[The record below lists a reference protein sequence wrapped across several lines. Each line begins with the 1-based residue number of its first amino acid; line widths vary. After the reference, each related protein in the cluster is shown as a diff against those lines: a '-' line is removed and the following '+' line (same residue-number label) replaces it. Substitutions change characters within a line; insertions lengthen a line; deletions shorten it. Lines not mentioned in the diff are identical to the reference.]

1 MTMKHTLIALT
12 VSLTLVAGAWG
23 QNKPAGVASTEPP
36 PAATTAA
43 AQQTLTP
50 EQLGELGAKIEKT
63 PDQATALLSAKGLN
77 EKTFEQQIRK
87 ITEDPE
93 ASKRYAA
100 AYEKAKA

>member
-1 MTMKHTLIALT
+1 MKRALITMTVLLALAGGCKQNQT
-12 VSLTLVAGAWG
+12 ASVSSEPNAV
-23 QNKPAGVASTEPP
+23 STTE
-36 PAATTAA
+36 AK
-43 AQQTLTP
+43 TLTP

-63 PDQATALLSAKGLN
+63 PGQATTLLSEHGLN